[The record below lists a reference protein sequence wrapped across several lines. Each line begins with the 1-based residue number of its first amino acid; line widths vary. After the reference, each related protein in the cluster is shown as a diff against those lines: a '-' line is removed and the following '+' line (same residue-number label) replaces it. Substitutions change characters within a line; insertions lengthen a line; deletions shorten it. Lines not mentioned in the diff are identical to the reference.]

1 MKERVLSR
9 RPRGDGTATPARI
22 SEAIV
27 EQIRDLIR
35 TAQLRPGDRLP
46 SERDLAER
54 MGVSRVTVRDAMR
67 VLESGGLIEIRVGAR
82 GGAFVTS
89 PSSMRIGTGLAD
101 LIGLSPLT
109 AAEVTEARQVFEL
122 GIVPL
127 VVARA
132 TAADIAEL
140 RELVATHTTA
150 PAGGPDDVAMSAAFH
165 VRVAA
170 CTHNAAI
177 EMLVHSLDC
186 PLLMPPHSPR
196 EDEVAAPLTVAQS
209 GDEVVARQAG
219 VRTGDEVVARQAR
232 SRSGDEVVAGS
243 AGVRSGDEHRDF
255 VEAVARRDA
264 VLAGEI
270 MRAHLA
276 RTARVRCTR

>member
-1 MKERVLSR
+1 MNESVLSR
-9 RPRGDGTATPARI
+9 RSRRNGTASPARI

-54 MGVSRVTVRDAMR
+54 LGVSRVTVRDAMR

-89 PSSMRIGTGLAD
+89 PSSTWIGSGLAD

-109 AAEVTEARQVFEL
+109 AAEVAEARQVFEL

-140 RELVATHTTA
+140 RELAATHSAA
-150 PAGGPDDVAMSAAFH
+150 PMGGPDDLALSAAFH

-177 EMLVHSLDC
+177 EMLVHSLHG
-186 PLLMPPHSPR
+186 PVLVSPPP
-196 EDEVAAPLTVAQS
+196 DEVAARS
-209 GDEVVARQAG
+209 AG
-219 VRTGDEVVARQAR
+219 VRGGDGVVRQSAGV
-232 SRSGDEVVAGS
+232 RSGDE
-243 AGVRSGDEHRDF
+243 GVPQPTARRSGDEHRDF
-255 VEAVARRDA
+255 VEAVAGRDA

-270 MRAHLA
+270 MHAHLA
-276 RTARVRCTR
+276 RTERLGWEDEPRKG